1 MYFTELLNEAA
12 AVRASDL
19 HVSSGQHVAFRR
31 ANGDLVFEEGFARPK
46 DEHLAELFS
55 TVLSEQAKARFE
67 RAGRYDAAIDL
78 PTGLRIRLRL
88 FKHAEGWAAACRLL
102 PTEIRSLGSIQ
113 APAVIENSLADQSGL
128 IIVSGPTG
136 SGKSSTLAGAI
147 DYINRTFRR
156 RIVTAED
163 PIEYP
168 HKSILSLV
176 TQKEVPRDVLTFED
190 ALMDALR
197 EDANVLMIGELR
209 DARSLRAAM
218 TAADTGLLVLAT
230 LHARNTPSAV
240 QRLIDAF
247 PPGEKELARSMLA
260 DSLRLFIAQ
269 ALVKTADGRE
279 RVAAFET
286 LTSTPAVRNLIRT
299 GDLAQLPSAIQTG
312 GSAGMMTLKQS
323 MEDLLRVGAV
333 DRQDA
338 DRILR
343 GRHG

>member
-1 MYFTELLNEAA
+1 MYIIELLQEAA

-19 HVSSGQHVAFRR
+19 HVSSGQPVAFRR
-31 ANGDLVFEEGFARPK
+31 TNGDLVFDEGYARPS
-46 DEHLAELFS
+46 DEHLADLFS
-55 TVLSEQAKARFE
+55 TVLSVHAKARFE
-67 RAGRYDAAIDL
+67 RAGRLDAAIEL
-78 PTGLRIRLRL
+78 PTGPRIRLRL
-88 FKHAEGWAAACRLL
+88 FKHAGGWAAACRLL
-102 PTEIRSLGSIQ
+102 PTKIRSLGSIQ

-136 SGKSSTLAGAI
+136 SGKSSTLAAAI

-156 RIVTAED
+156 RVVTVED
-163 PIEYP
+163 PIEYL

-190 ALMDALR
+190 ALMDSLR

-240 QRLIDAF
+240 GRLIDAF
-247 PPGEKELARSMLA
+247 PSGEKDLARSMLA

-269 ALVKTADGRE
+269 ALVKTADGSE

-286 LTSTPAVRNLIRT
+286 LASTPAVRNLIRT

-323 MEDLLRVGAV
+323 IEDLLRGGTV
-333 DRQDA
+333 DPQDA